1 MGGANH
7 GSPAPS
13 TGTHGGHHHG
23 THGGHHGSMPSAG
36 MAHGTHGDNHGSVP
50 PVVELVEVTPQQSG
64 AVSGMANV
72 VATSSLLALVALVA
86 VRRRQAMQR
95 RDYTTLETV

>member
-1 MGGANH
+1 MEGEKNVEARRRPGIVERDPGLERRERAR
-7 GSPAPS
+7 
-13 TGTHGGHHHG
+13 
-23 THGGHHGSMPSAG
+23 
-36 MAHGTHGDNHGSVP
+36 D

-64 AVSGMANV
+64 AVSGMANI

-95 RDYTTLETV
+95 RDYTTLETVV